1 MTEQTAVYRGRAF
14 KVGVFSSGR
23 QYQAGHSFLG
33 DSAILTPQRVIEFG
47 WRRLKIAV
55 S

>member
-1 MTEQTAVYRGRAF
+1 MTGQTAVFRGQPF
-14 KVGVFSSGR
+14 KVGFFSSGR

-33 DSAILTPQRVIEFG
+33 DSAILTPQRVIEFDWG
-47 WRRLKIAV
+47 RLKIAV